1 MAMFLFAAIFIV
13 LFALGT
19 PIAVALGATSLFN
32 IEVFETV
39 SLSSFTK
46 TASNGFSSYV
56 LVACPLFTF
65 AGDIMAKGGIS
76 ARLVKVCRL
85 LFDNIS
91 GGLGIVTIVACMI
104 FAAISGTG
112 SATVSAIGML
122 MIPEMVKAGY
132 NRSYSTCMVAIGG
145 AIGTMIPPSI
155 CMVVYATAAGVSLTS
170 MFTAGI
176 PAGIIFG
183 CFLIGYC
190 YFSSKKRGYYPTE
203 RTKYTAKEVIA
214 ILVDAIPAFSVPVI
228 ILGSIYG
235 GLATPTEAAALGCLV
250 GIIVSLFIYKEVSYK
265 ELPYLA
271 MFAMTISAPVMFI
284 ISMSGGFGQI
294 LSMEQVPAKIA
305 AAILAIT
312 DNKIILL
319 LIINMIYLVMGT
331 FMETNAAIILTVP
344 ILLPIV
350 TAVGVSP
357 VHFGIVTIVNLA
369 IGFVTPPLGANLFMA
384 SAIGGVN
391 LNKLAKD
398 IWPWIGVGVAGLLL
412 ITYVP
417 ELVVFLPRM
426 LGYSL
431 G

>member
-1 MAMFLFAAIFIV
+1 MAMALLALIFVV
-13 LFALGT
+13 LFALGA

-32 IEVFETV
+32 MEVFDTI

-46 TASNGFSSYV
+46 TASNGFNSYV

-76 ARLVKVCRL
+76 ARLVKVARIF
-85 LFDNIS
+85 FDNIA
-91 GGLGIVTIVACMI
+91 GGLGIVALVACMI

-122 MIPEMVKAGY
+122 MIPEMVKAHY
-132 NRSYSTCMVAIGG
+132 DRSYSTCMVAIGG

-190 YFSSKKRGYYPTE
+190 YLSSKKRGYVPQE
-203 RTKYTAKEVIA
+203 RHKYTAKEVGS
-214 ILVDAIPAFSVPVI
+214 ILWEALPALAVPVV

-235 GLATPTEAAALGCLV
+235 GFCTPTESAALGCLV
-250 GIIVSLFIYKEVSYK
+250 GIIVSLFIYKEVSFK

-271 MFAMTISAPVMFI
+271 MHAMTISAPVMFI
-284 ISMSGGFGQI
+284 ISMSGGFGSI
-294 LSMEQVPAKIA
+294 LSIEQVPAKIA
-305 AAILAIT
+305 EMILSIT
-312 DNKIILL
+312 NNKIVLLL
-319 LIINMIYLVMGT
+319 LINLIYLVMGT

-357 VHFGIVTIVNLA
+357 VHFGIITIVNLA

-384 SAIGGVN
+384 SAIGGVP
-391 LNKLAKD
+391 LNKLSRD

-412 ITYVP
+412 ITFVP
-417 ELVVFLPRM
+417 QLVLFLPKLM
-426 LGYSL
+426 GYAI
-431 G
+431 